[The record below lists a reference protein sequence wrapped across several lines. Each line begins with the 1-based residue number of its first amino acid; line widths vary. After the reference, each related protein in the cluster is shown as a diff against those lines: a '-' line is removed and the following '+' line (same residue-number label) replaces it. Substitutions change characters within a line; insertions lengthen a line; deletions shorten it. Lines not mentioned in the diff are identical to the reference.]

1 MSNIESP
8 FAWKSRRAP
17 YPCTMPSLTCRMK
30 FTTYEKAYGYHTYH
44 CSSTYGWKCTW
55 NLFQNCSMWKHT
67 FCDHNIV
74 PILPHIAPTQSHHK
88 RKTIGVHCKT
98 KGVHI
103 TPLPLYSR
111 VNEQVPYVRTHITLS
126 HSLWDRNVRV
136 IHVDFFER
144 STFQWSFG
152 GGGGRLLP
160 SLRGWV
166 GRSWLLGYSLAAIYD
181 SLLLKVQTIWEG
193 PIHWIMGVKWRA
205 RVMTWYEDKTHNTI
219 VQKGQMPTWNLWAHM
234 VSIWGA
240 RPLSFCTIIW
250 INGIKP

>member
-1 MSNIESP
+1 MSNIESL
-8 FAWKSRRAP
+8 FAWKSRRVP

-30 FTTYEKAYGYHTYH
+30 FTTYESLWNHTYH
-44 CSSTYGWKCTW
+44 CSSTYGCKYTW
-55 NLFQNCSMWKHT
+55 NLFQKCSMWKHT
-67 FCDHNIV
+67 SFVHNIV

-103 TPLPLYSR
+103 APLLFQSR
-111 VNEQVPYVRTHITLS
+111 VHELVTRIILS
-126 HSLWDRNVRV
+126 RSLRDRNVRV
-136 IHVDFFER
+136 IHVGFFER
-144 STFQWSFG
+144 STLQWSF
-152 GGGGRLLP
+152 GGRLLP

-181 SLLLKVQTIWEG
+181 SLLLKVQAIWEG

-234 VSIWGA
+234 VLIWGA